1 MRIKRKFKLK
11 LMKMRKSLR
20 WGFVWHVRWG
30 WINFKWATQGREGAE
45 ESGKAGDSAARRV
58 WKPATTRR
66 LSAWNVC
73 AFNLISSA
81 NLHVCSPCRKWR
93 RRMRRHSQSVWLFFS
108 FSLPLSLLYSL
119 FPCLSGCHFDPI
131 RLCAVP
137 RVIQILS
144 PICATWALKPQINSH
159 TG

>member
-30 WINFKWATQGREGAE
+30 WINSNELHREGKE
-45 ESGKAGDSAARRV
+45 DRRV
-58 WKPATTRR
+58 GKQEAVQQGERGSLRQLGDCLRGTCALLIWFRLQIYMSVPRAASGGGAWGATVS
-66 LSAWNVC
+66 LSD
-73 AFNLISSA
+73 SSS
-81 NLHVCSPCRKWR
+81 L
-93 RRMRRHSQSVWLFFS
+93 
-108 FSLPLSLLYSL
+108 SLPLSLLYSL

-137 RVIQILS
+137 RVIQTLS

>member
-93 RRMRRHSQSVWLFFS
+93 RRMRRHSQTVWLFFS
-108 FSLPLSLLYSL
+108 LSLPLSPLLPLSL
-119 FPCLSGCHFDPI
+119 SVWLPFWPHQTV
-131 RLCAVP
+131 RCAA
-137 RVIQILS
+137 
-144 PICATWALKPQINSH
+144 CNSNPFANLRH
-159 TG
+159 LGIKTAD